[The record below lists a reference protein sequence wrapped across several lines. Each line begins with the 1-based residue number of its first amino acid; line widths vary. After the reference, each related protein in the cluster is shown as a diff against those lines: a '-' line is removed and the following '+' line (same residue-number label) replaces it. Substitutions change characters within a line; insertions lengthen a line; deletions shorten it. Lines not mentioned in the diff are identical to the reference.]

1 MTMAG
6 GLVAGFFSLEALSRL
21 GPPGAPRR
29 LPPSQPPRK
38 AQA

>member
-6 GLVAGFFSLEALSRL
+6 GLVAGFFSLEALSR
-21 GPPGAPRR
+21 PRR
-29 LPPSQPPRK
+29 LPPSRPPRR